1 MEHLRR
7 SRSSRSIR
15 RSHHSSQSTE
25 PFDPELAKLHATT
38 AASRAMLRS
47 KCSYDALG
55 GPSNMAVPQRKHRSA
70 EPPQK
75 LNNVPVGSVT
85 SSRRSTADNMGT
97 SNVDQ
102 SLSAAL
108 PSISEFRGLDAGVA
122 ALPSSYRR
130 LRKTRSMFS
139 TGQRYS
145 RGSYGISSPESLN
158 NNLAEK
164 VESQDGPHACGTLRR
179 SMSFFRGDSRAS
191 DALRHAKS
199 HDAAIELARNHYQQ
213 SGNRP
218 CQPRKSSLTV
228 LKLRREHKPF
238 RKTLRTAVSDADAA
252 STPSSAQRTANASSY
267 GKARSLSSSI
277 KKGLKR
283 VLGLSKPP
291 VHLPAERTSS
301 CDQQQTRETHSTA
314 FEMHAGSLT
323 NGVETTD
330 MTRSQGAEGPVT
342 HHEVRRSGSSESLA
356 TSRSRVTS
364 WADSTIANTI
374 VTPKAG
380 DRSSLSIIDERESS
394 IPKPEASG
402 DDSFTRWSTP
412 RPDGMID
419 SQRLYSAL
427 MRRIDGNNKQNA
439 SEEIILGHVKEHRAI
454 PTPAPSMYTR
464 RSRQTIRLI
473 ASDESIQSP
482 GSYTTAYAGTMTPR
496 EPSQRVLQRIHGPQ
510 HLQEGEVHNT
520 YASGHGDFL
529 IHANKKTL
537 GEDSKGVVMERPQS
551 PDTGFDSPSVYSR
564 TTSGNSPSTTDLKL
578 DSNGPE
584 AEEEPGMATI
594 FASQRTAYSSPKRY
608 FGQGPEG
615 SQRPSAD
622 WQQWMH
628 TQMARIEKT
637 ENLAPTR
644 CHYREDAQIQDE
656 GTAFA
661 YRTPAHD
668 TGDSR
673 HGLLEDDIWTSCKV
687 TARNNFSRPFSRSS
701 SIRTTVAA
709 PKEQSNTPLP
719 PPPPPVSTSPK
730 IPSSSSGRSFFI
742 NQVETRPNSIT
753 LSPVHL
759 VSNNRFRAPES
770 PTPRRDP
777 ADKSQWQATSRKHG
791 RHPSRQLPGTRD
803 LKAFQGRSARVVRDN
818 KKLTNENLRAES
830 RYRDV
835 TSQDSPLQSTYSPI
849 SSKRMV
855 EMFLESRR
863 HQTAAEMS
871 DEAGSEGA
879 FI

>member
-25 PFDPELAKLHATT
+25 PFDPELARLHATT

-70 EPPQK
+70 EPPQRP
-75 LNNVPVGSVT
+75 NNVPVGPGT
-85 SSRRSTADNMGT
+85 SSRRSTADNLGA
-97 SNVDQ
+97 SSVDP

-145 RGSYGISSPESLN
+145 RGTYGLSSPDSLN
-158 NNLAEK
+158 KNLAGQ
-164 VESQDGPHACGTLRR
+164 VESQVSPHAGGTLRR
-179 SMSFFRGDSRAS
+179 SMSFFRGDNRAS

-199 HDAAIELARNHYQQ
+199 HDAAIELARNNYQQ
-213 SGNRP
+213 SGDHL
-218 CQPRKSSLTV
+218 CQSRKSSLPV

-252 STPSSAQRTANASSY
+252 SIPSTQRTVNTSSY

-283 VLGLSKPP
+283 VLGLSKPS
-291 VHLPAERTSS
+291 VHLPTEQTSS
-301 CDQQQTRETHSTA
+301 YDQQRAQEAQPTV
-314 FEMHAGSLT
+314 FEMHAGSLKKSA
-323 NGVETTD
+323 ETTD
-330 MTRSQGAEGPVT
+330 MTPSEGAEGPVP
-342 HHEVRRSGSSESLA
+342 HHEIRRTGSSESLA

-380 DRSSLSIIDERESS
+380 DRSSLSIINERESS
-394 IPKPEASG
+394 IPKAEASG
-402 DDSFTRWSTP
+402 NDSFTRWSP
-412 RPDGMID
+412 IRPDGMID

-427 MRRIDGNNKQNA
+427 MKRIDGNNKQNA
-439 SEEIILGHVKEHRAI
+439 SEEIVFGHVKELRAI

-473 ASDESIQSP
+473 ASDESIQTP
-482 GSYTTAYAGTMTPR
+482 GSYTTAYADTMTPR
-496 EPSQRVLQRIHGPQ
+496 EPSQRVVQRIHGPQ
-510 HLQEGEVHNT
+510 HLQEGEVHNP
-520 YASGHGDFL
+520 YDSSHGDSS
-529 IHANKKTL
+529 IHANETHE
-537 GEDSKGVVMERPQS
+537 EDAKGVVMETPQS

-564 TTSGNSPSTTDLKL
+564 TTSGNSPSTTDLKIAT
-578 DSNGPE
+578 NGPE
-584 AEEEPGMATI
+584 TEEEPGMATI
-594 FASQRTAYSSPKRY
+594 FASQRTAYSSPKRG
-608 FGQGPEG
+608 FGPGLQG

-628 TQMARIEKT
+628 SQMARIEKT
-637 ENLAPTR
+637 ENLAPAR
-644 CHYREDAQIQDE
+644 YHYREDAQIHDE
-656 GTAFA
+656 GTAFP

-668 TGDSR
+668 KGDFR
-673 HGLLEDDIWTSCKV
+673 HGLLEDDMWTTCKV

-701 SIRTTVAA
+701 SIRTTVAI
-709 PKEQSNTPLP
+709 PKEQSNTPLRP
-719 PPPPPVSTSPK
+719 PPPSASSSPK
-730 IPSSSSGRSFFI
+730 IPSNSSGHSFFL
-742 NQVETRPNSIT
+742 NQAETRSNST
-753 LSPVHL
+753 ALSPVHL
-759 VSNNRFRAPES
+759 VSTNRLRTPES
-770 PTPRRDP
+770 PTPRRD
-777 ADKSQWQATSRKHG
+777 ATDKSQWQATSRKQG

-803 LKAFQGRSARVVRDN
+803 LKTFQGRSARAVRDN
-818 KKLTNENLRAES
+818 KKLTDENLRAES

-835 TSQDSPLQSTYSPI
+835 TNQDSPLQSTFSPI

-863 HQTAAEMS
+863 HQPGAEMP
-871 DEAGSEGA
+871 DEAASEGA

>member
-25 PFDPELAKLHATT
+25 PFDPELARLHATT

-55 GPSNMAVPQRKHRSA
+55 GPSNMAVPQRKHLPA

-75 LNNVPVGSVT
+75 PNNVPIGPGNPHY
-85 SSRRSTADNMGT
+85 RYTADNMDT
-97 SNVDQ
+97 SNTDP

-145 RGSYGISSPESLN
+145 RGSFGMPSPESFN
-158 NNLAEK
+158 KGLAGK
-164 VESQDGPHACGTLRR
+164 ADSQDGPRACGTLRR

-199 HDAAIELARNHYQQ
+199 HDAAIELARSHYQQ
-213 SGNRP
+213 SGDHP
-218 CQPRKSSLTV
+218 YQPRKSSLSIP
-228 LKLRREHKPF
+228 KLRREHKPF
-238 RKTLRTAVSDADAA
+238 RKTLRSAVSDADAA
-252 STPSSAQRTANASSY
+252 STPSSTQRTTTSSY

-277 KKGLKR
+277 KKGIKK

-291 VHLPAERTSS
+291 VHLHAERSS
-301 CDQQQTRETHSTA
+301 SFDQKRTQDIHSTVSG
-314 FEMHAGSLT
+314 MHTDSLKNNVGTADLTRLGGS
-323 NGVETTD
+323 
-330 MTRSQGAEGPVT
+330 EGPVT
-342 HHEVRRSGSSESLA
+342 HHEVKRTGSSESLA

-394 IPKPEASG
+394 IPQPESSG
-402 DDSFTRWSTP
+402 DNSITTWSPP

-427 MRRIDGNNKQNA
+427 MKRIDGNNKQNA

-482 GSYTTAYAGTMTPR
+482 GSYTTAYAGTTTPR
-496 EPSQRVLQRIHGPQ
+496 QSSQRVVQRTQGPQ
-510 HLQEGEVHNT
+510 HLQKSEVCNP
-520 YASGHGDFL
+520 YASGELDPS
-529 IHANKKTL
+529 IRATKETL
-537 GEDSKGVVMERPQS
+537 GEDAKGVSLERPRS
-551 PDTGFDSPSVYSR
+551 PDTELDSPSVYSR
-564 TTSGNSPSTTDLKL
+564 TTSGNSPSTMDLKI
-578 DSNGPE
+578 DANGPD
-584 AEEEPGMATI
+584 ATEEPGMATI
-594 FASQRTAYSSPKRY
+594 FASQRAAYSSPKRSL
-608 FGQGPEG
+608 GQGPVG

-628 TQMARIEKT
+628 TQMARIERT

-644 CHYREDAQIQDE
+644 CHYREDAQIHDE

-661 YRTPAHD
+661 YRTPARD
-668 TGDSR
+668 TGDFR
-673 HGLLEDDIWTSCKV
+673 HGLLEDDMWTTCKV
-687 TARNNFSRPFSRSS
+687 SAKNNFSRPFSRSS

-709 PKEQSNTPLP
+709 PRERSNTPLP
-719 PPPPPVSTSPK
+719 PPPPPISTSPK
-730 IPSSSSGRSFFI
+730 ISSSSSGHSFLI
-742 NQVETRPNSIT
+742 NQIETRPNSIA

-759 VSNNRFRAPES
+759 LSNSRSRAPES
-770 PTPRRDP
+770 PTPRRDA
-777 ADKSQWQATSRKHG
+777 ADKNQWQATSRKQG
-791 RHPSRQLPGTRD
+791 RYSSRQLPGTRD
-803 LKAFQGRSARVVRDN
+803 LKAFQGRSARAVRDN
-818 KKLTNENLRAES
+818 RRLTDENLRAENG
-830 RYRDV
+830 YRDD
-835 TSQDSPLQSTYSPI
+835 TNQDSPLQSTYSPI

-863 HQTAAEMS
+863 QRGTEVP
-871 DEAGSEGA
+871 DEAASEGA